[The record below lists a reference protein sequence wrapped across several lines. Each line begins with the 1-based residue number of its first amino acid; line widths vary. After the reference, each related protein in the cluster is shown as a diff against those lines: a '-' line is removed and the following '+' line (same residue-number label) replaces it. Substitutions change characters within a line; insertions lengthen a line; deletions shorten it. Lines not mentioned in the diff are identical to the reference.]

1 MNDKQLSPYS
11 ELMPRSLQEKVE
23 MAKYLAQ
30 SGLMPG
36 GLQAPAQVLVALQM
50 GHELGLSPMI
60 AVNNIAVINGRPS
73 LSSSIMDAI
82 VMNRPDY
89 AGRSIK
95 FDGQGDT
102 RSCTVIVRRKIGEN
116 VETFEGYFDMQM
128 AKNAGLLG
136 KDNWKHYPD
145 RMLKARASGYADRDG
160 WPDALA
166 GMLSQEEAEG
176 LPPEPRD
183 VTPKKA
189 PDSVKKG
196 GMDTLIPIEELE
208 GMLSPDERK
217 QVDEKMKH
225 VEQYIAGNSG
235 SLSEEIV
242 QFAKTKA
249 RENCLRQFYRL
260 GKEPTRYLE
269 DLMNKMREQVK
280 DAQAKETDAQKKKK
294 AETRPAPETS
304 EKIDDITAAANE
316 GWEQAEDAEI
326 VSDAKPAG
334 ELDIF

>member
-1 MNDKQLSPYS
+1 MSDKQISPYS

-36 GLQAPAQVLVALQM
+36 GLQTPAQVLVALQM

-95 FDGQGDT
+95 FEGEGET
-102 RSCTVIVRRKIGEN
+102 RSCTVTVQRKIGEN
-116 VETFEGYFDMQM
+116 VETFEGYFSMRM
-128 AKNAGLLG
+128 AKDAGLLDKKG
-136 KDNWKHYPD
+136 EVWKHYPD
-145 RMLKARASGYADRDG
+145 RMLKARASGYADKDG

-166 GMLSQEEAEG
+166 GMISQEEAESI
-176 LPPEPRD
+176 PPEPRD

-196 GMDTLIPIEELE
+196 GIDVLIPIEELD

-217 QVDEKMKH
+217 QIDEKMKH
-225 VEQYIAGNSG
+225 VEKFIEDNKQYLTEDTI
-235 SLSEEIV
+235 
-242 QFAKTKA
+242 QFAQNKA

-269 DLMNKMREQVK
+269 ELTDKMREQVK
-280 DAQAKETDAQKKKK
+280 AAKEKEADEQEKKSAEK
-294 AETRPAPETS
+294 AGG
-304 EKIDDITAAANE
+304 KIDEITAAANE
-316 GWEQAEDAEI
+316 GWELAEDAE
-326 VSDAKPAG
+326 VVKEDPPKG